1 MSCGGLD
8 FAYDSFVDNAV
19 PREAEVMVGAVA
31 LGVRA
36 GIAAT
41 GVAVAGIRLAGRIPV
56 IGPFGR
62 RGVDR
67 LAADGERVLA
77 AVPDVVVHAK
87 AVVVLVISAIL
98 AELDLTALV
107 RDNVDLNEVAAGLD
121 IYAILDRVD
130 LNSVITERVDLDA
143 AVADVDLDK
152 IAAGL
157 DIDAIAARI
166 NVDAILNR
174 VDLIGLA
181 NDIID
186 GVDLTGIVRDA
197 STSVT
202 ADVMT
207 DVRSSGER
215 ADDAVANIVSRVLR
229 RHPAEIEAPTG
240 APPTRAD
247 TDE

>member
-1 MSCGGLD
+1 MD
-8 FAYDSFVDNAV
+8 KDV
-19 PREAEVMVGAVA
+19 PRDVAVVVGAGA
-31 LGVRA
+31 LGVRLGVGAARAARA
-36 GIAAT
+36 GVRYALRLPVV
-41 GVAVAGIRLAGRIPV
+41 GPVGQRGI
-56 IGPFGR
+56 
-62 RGVDR
+62 DR
-67 LAADGERVLA
+67 LAADGRRVLSA
-77 AVPDVVVHAK
+77 APVAIDAATALVVV
-87 AVVVLVISAIL
+87 VISTIV
-98 AELDLTALV
+98 AELDLTGLV

-143 AVADVDLDK
+143 AVANVDLDK

-166 NVDAILNR
+166 DVDAILNR

-181 NDIID
+181 NDIIE
-186 GVDLTGIVRDA
+186 GVDLTGIIRDA

-215 ADDAVANIVSRVLR
+215 ADDAVANIVARVLR
-229 RHPAEIEAPTG
+229 RHPAAEIEGPRPEAEPH
-240 APPTRAD
+240 D
-247 TDE
+247 

>member
-1 MSCGGLD
+1 M
-8 FAYDSFVDNAV
+8 DNEV
-19 PREAEVMVGAVA
+19 PRDVAVVVGAVA
-31 LGVRA
+31 FGVRMAVGATRVAAA
-36 GIAAT
+36 GT
-41 GVAVAGIRLAGRIPV
+41 RLALRLPV
-56 IGPFGR
+56 VGPIGQ
-62 RGVDR
+62 RGIDR
-67 LAADGERVLA
+67 LAADGQRVLA
-77 AVPDVVVHAK
+77 HAPEVIDRGKALVVV
-87 AVVVLVISAIL
+87 VISAIL

-143 AVADVDLDK
+143 AVANVDLDK

-157 DIDAIAARI
+157 DIDAILNRVDLDEVATRI
-166 NVDAILNR
+166 NIDAILDR

-186 GVDLTGIVRDA
+186 GVDLTSIIRDA

-202 ADVMT
+202 ADVMI

-215 ADDAVANIVSRVLR
+215 ADDAVANVVNRFLHR
-229 RHPAEIEAPTG
+229 RQVVVEGETPPAIGGPSGE
-240 APPTRAD
+240 
-247 TDE
+247 